1 MERNRKLF
9 YQIADIIETYPERHD
24 QNSWIENPVGEVPD
38 SSIIYDGE
46 EISCGTNQCIA
57 GWAVIIENGG
67 LTGLDEDEVFHFNN
81 GNELPLAS
89 VYDDIDTVPS
99 IAKTILGLNDD
110 EASNLFYTT
119 EICDHELF
127 DMPRVLRE
135 IGDGAAVSV
144 SLRDAH
150 DRNSDPWLDE
160 SEDLG

>member
-9 YQIADIIETYPERHD
+9 YQIADIIETYPEMHD
-24 QNSWIENPVGEVPD
+24 QESWIENPVGEVSD

-67 LTGLDEDEVFHFNN
+67 LTGVDEDEVFHFNN
-81 GNELPLAS
+81 GESLLFNS
-89 VYDDIDTVPS
+89 CYDDIDTVS
-99 IAKTILGLNDD
+99 SVAQTVLGLNDI
-110 EASNLFYTT
+110 EAENLFYTT
-119 EICDHELF
+119 EIRDYELF

-135 IGDGAAVSV
+135 IGDGADVFV

-150 DRNSDPWLDE
+150 DRNSDPWLD
-160 SEDLG
+160 

>member
-1 MERNRKLF
+1 MERDRKLF
-9 YQIADIIETYPERHD
+9 YKIADIIETYPEKHD
-24 QNSWIENPVGEVPD
+24 QNTWIENPGKVPN

-67 LTGLDEDEVFHFNN
+67 LNGVFINEIFHFNN
-81 GNELPLAS
+81 GEEMPLS
-89 VYDDIDTVPS
+89 SSYDDEDCIPS
-99 IAKTILGLNDD
+99 VAQTLLGLNDI
-110 EASNLFYTT
+110 EAMNLFYTT
-119 EICDHELF
+119 EICDYELF

-135 IGDGAAVSV
+135 IGDGADVSV
-144 SLRDAH
+144 SLQNAH